1 VPALRRF
8 FQIGSLRTT
17 LEPFIEFDC
26 HRCKELAL
34 FNSISQMV
42 TVEATVG
49 ISGRPDRNR
58 RHGLAYGVYDLSGNA
73 LGGFRAGLGLF
84 EANIKV
90 PQSLLF

>member
-1 VPALRRF
+1 
-8 FQIGSLRTT
+8 
-17 LEPFIEFDC
+17 
-26 HRCKELAL
+26 
-34 FNSISQMV
+34 MV